1 MTKPKQVICVASDC
15 TNVLP
20 EGRKKYCSDRC
31 SNRIRRRATRANK
44 KTTEF
49 QSEKILDG
57 AISERRGKYYA
68 ICKELGYFDKII
80 SGEMTQQQVA
90 DAVST
95 SRANIS
101 RSLAAY
107 YKDLEAERK
116 QQQFKKVETKTSVED
131 FLNFRD
137 TYFLTERGEPYDTP
151 DFQQEWIKAILESID
166 TGGRL
171 MILSPPRHGKTD
183 LLTHFCV
190 YVICRNPNIRVMWVG
205 GNEDIAKNAV
215 SSVLDHL
222 EGNDKLIEDFVDQD
236 EVLNLRIEA
245 EKVGQVVNLL
255 LQLEQLQVL
264 SLQLWSQLEKEVKF
278 SPETLT
284 SLSQMTLRIT
294 QQQCNLVL
302 ERIREI
308 GGQPHSNQEK
318 RNTQAW

>member
-49 QSEKILDG
+49 QSEKTLDG
-57 AISERRGKYYA
+57 AISERRGKFYA

-107 YKDLEAERK
+107 YKDLEVERK
-116 QQQFKKVETKTSVED
+116 QQQFEKVETKTSVDD
-131 FLNFRD
+131 FLIFRD
-137 TYFLTERGEPYDTP
+137 TLFLTVRGLPYVTP
-151 DFQQEWIKAILESID
+151 DFQLEWIKAIHESID

-171 MILSPPRHGKTD
+171 MILSPPCHG
-183 LLTHFCV
+183 
-190 YVICRNPNIRVMWVG
+190 
-205 GNEDIAKNAV
+205 
-215 SSVLDHL
+215 
-222 EGNDKLIEDFVDQD
+222 
-236 EVLNLRIEA
+236 
-245 EKVGQVVNLL
+245 
-255 LQLEQLQVL
+255 
-264 SLQLWSQLEKEVKF
+264 
-278 SPETLT
+278 
-284 SLSQMTLRIT
+284 
-294 QQQCNLVL
+294 
-302 ERIREI
+302 
-308 GGQPHSNQEK
+308 
-318 RNTQAW
+318 